1 MQISSKNINFRKKT
15 VKVYVVK
22 GCVDRKNIFSLKKS
36 IDGFVGNYDKNFIT
50 AEKL

>member
-1 MQISSKNINFRKKT
+1 M
-15 VKVYVVK
+15 KVYVVK

-36 IDGFVGNYDKNFIT
+36 VDDFVGNYDENFIT